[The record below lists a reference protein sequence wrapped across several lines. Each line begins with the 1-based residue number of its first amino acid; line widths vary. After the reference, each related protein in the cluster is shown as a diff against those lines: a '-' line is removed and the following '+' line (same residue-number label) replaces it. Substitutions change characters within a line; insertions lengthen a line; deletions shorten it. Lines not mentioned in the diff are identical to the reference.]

1 MGGVVNSLF
10 GGGDAGAEEMA
21 QTNRL
26 TREQIA
32 RLEAI
37 GLPSIEAQRIALE
50 SPHLV
55 GLLEAE
61 ALGPSAFEQ
70 VQEDP
75 RLKSAQLSALQE
87 MIGLTETGLGAEDL
101 AAFNQLRRQVAA
113 QAKAERDTTVQQMQ
127 ERGLLDSGIAAV
139 AQFQSGAQSS
149 NALRQQAESQA
160 AQAAAARRAAIG
172 QQANMATQMQQQG
185 LQLAGQKAS
194 AKDVINQFNVQNRQ
208 NVAARNLAE
217 RQRIAEAGTATANQ
231 QQMYN
236 TGLIQQQFQN
246 EIARAGGINAATQNL
261 AGLYSSQAQA
271 AQQAQQAG
279 TGAVLNL
286 AGTLGAAAIKSG
298 A

>member
-1 MGGVVNSLF
+1 MQDILDISQQLANTGF
-10 GGGDAGAEEMA
+10 GNPNEPQGLRDYFETAGYD
-21 QTNRL
+21 
-26 TREQIA
+26 
-32 RLEAI
+32 
-37 GLPSIEAQRIALE
+37 
-50 SPHLV
+50 V
-55 GLLEAE
+55 GW
-61 ALGPSAFEQ
+61 
-70 VQEDP
+70 DD
-75 RLKSAQLSALQE
+75 K
-87 MIGLTETGLGAEDL
+87 TGKTTINGKEIDTSGFDL
-101 AAFNQLRRQVAA
+101 INDRFVGTL
-113 QAKAERDTTVQQMQ
+113 QQMQ
-127 ERGLLDSGIAAV
+127 ERGTLDSGIAAQ
-139 AQFQSGAQSS
+139 AQLQAGQQAS
-149 NALRQQAESQA
+149 NLLAQQAESQA

-231 QQMYN
+231 QQLYN

-246 EIARAGGINAATQNL
+246 EVARAGGINTANQNL

-279 TGAVLNL
+279 TGAALNL
-286 AGTLGAAAIKSG
+286 AGTLAAAAIKSG